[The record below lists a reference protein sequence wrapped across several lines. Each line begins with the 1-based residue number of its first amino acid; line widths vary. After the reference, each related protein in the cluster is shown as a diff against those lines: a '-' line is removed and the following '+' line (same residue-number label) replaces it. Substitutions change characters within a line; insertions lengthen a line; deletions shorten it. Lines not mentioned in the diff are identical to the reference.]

1 MINYNTEEK
10 SILYILHNMELNKF
24 FTNVFDIYEIRGVVG
39 DKNGVVFEVRTKE
52 KGHNVPHIHARY
64 GEYNISIAIDTG
76 EVLKGNLPG
85 KKQKIAQKWV
95 LDNKDMLITKWNN
108 IVVKDNWPFS
118 NTKLKDKA
126 YN

>member
-1 MINYNTEEK
+1 MLFV
-10 SILYILHNMELNKF
+10 LYKYLYWF
-24 FTNVFDIYEIRGVVG
+24 
-39 DKNGVVFEVRTKE
+39 
-52 KGHNVPHIHARY
+52 P
-64 GEYNISIAIDTG
+64 NISIAIDTG